1 MMQKIFI
8 APSWKIFIDFWA
20 YEDDLLPPALSAKN
34 GKLEVRTEKWGA
46 GVGVGVGEALWVS
59 AP

>member
-20 YEDDLLPPALSAKN
+20 YRDDLQPLALRN
-34 GKLEVRTEKWGA
+34 GPLEYLERWMSGA
-46 GVGVGVGEALWVS
+46 QGWLIVLVG
-59 AP
+59 